1 MIICL
6 VKSERR
12 NKFPHDL
19 RRFSDLTNF
28 LAASV
33 MFTKDLKIKDF
44 KSVVENL
51 RSSQGWMA
59 LLAIGCLG
67 IAVGPAHAQVMDVTG
82 SILPEIEV
90 RGRGW
95 GQIFNPAELLDFAIA
110 LLETTVMIA
119 TIAYHPVKL
128 ATRRTRSDFD
138 APRDLFV
145 YALIGMVVGFLIM
158 HHGYLIGFV
167 LFGLGGLLR
176 FKSDDGSADTM
187 RLILVTLIGLCV
199 GLDLPVVA
207 LITTASAW
215 GVIYV
220 FGGPVNFELEV
231 RFSED
236 STSSDAM
243 LALRKQLSERGV
255 KTVSM
260 SKTKFKPIVSYVV
273 SGPRGFRR
281 SALEREM
288 IQLVA
293 APENGIADWHV
304 D

>member
-1 MIICL
+1 MTEC
-6 VKSERR
+6 
-12 NKFPHDL
+12 F
-19 RRFSDLTNF
+19 RFSNSF
-28 LAASV
+28 HA
-33 MFTKDLKIKDF
+33 F
-44 KSVVENL
+44 
-51 RSSQGWMA
+51 
-59 LLAIGCLG
+59 LAIGCFCL
-67 IAVGPAHAQVMDVTG
+67 AVGPAHSQVMETTG
-82 SILPEIEV
+82 SILPEIDV
-90 RGRGW
+90 QGRGW
-95 GQIFNPAELLDFAIA
+95 DQIFNPAELLDFTIA
-110 LLETTVMIA
+110 LLGTTVMIA
-119 TIAYHPVKL
+119 AIAYHPVML
-128 ATRRTRSDFD
+128 ATRRTRLDFD

-176 FKSDDGSADTM
+176 FKSDGGSADTM

-207 LITTASAW
+207 LITSASAW
-215 GVIYV
+215 AVIYV

-231 RFSED
+231 RFSEKN
-236 STSSDAM
+236 TSYDAM
-243 LALRKQLSERGV
+243 LALRDQLTERGF

-288 IQLVA
+288 MQLVS
-293 APENGIADWHV
+293 APESGIDDWHV